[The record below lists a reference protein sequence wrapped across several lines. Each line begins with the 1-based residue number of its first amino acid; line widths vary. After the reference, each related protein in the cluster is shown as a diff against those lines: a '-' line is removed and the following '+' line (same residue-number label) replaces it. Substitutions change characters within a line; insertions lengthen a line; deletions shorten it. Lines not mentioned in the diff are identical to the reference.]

1 MLISRF
7 DVIDWL
13 CSVKKKHVK
22 HITVLVGCLYV
33 SQFISNVSQR
43 KKWRTEKS
51 NIPMKPGETG
61 WCPKTSGLHGY
72 LSYPRA
78 DISPAICGVIPH
90 RTWTPKTNPSTR
102 QKRQSVIMRIIKHD
116 PKCLVDVSI
125 FSIMISESCTP
136 HISKTCHR
144 LSPVPMGS
152 NFSISAFSTFQ
163 GGEENGDFNVAEL
176 RSNAQ
181 ATQPGHGH
189 GLKWELYQAL
199 NCQWLRRL
207 RHQSK
212 LVVQVLIISHI

>member
-1 MLISRF
+1 MFPNSF
-7 DVIDWL
+7 QMN
-13 CSVKKKHVK
+13 K
-22 HITVLVGCLYV
+22 
-33 SQFISNVSQR
+33 
-43 KKWRTEKS
+43 KKWRTEKR

-102 QKRQSVIMRIIKHD
+102 QKRQSAIHESHQTWSKMFSFS
-116 PKCLVDVSI
+116 LVDVSI
-125 FSIMISESCTP
+125 FSIMIVSWYQKVVPPTSQ
-136 HISKTCHR
+136 KTM
-144 LSPVPMGS
+144 SPVPMGS

-199 NCQWLRRL
+199 NCQWLRWL

-212 LVVQVLIISHI
+212 LVVQVLVISHI